1 MESVSMFLWG
11 IVAGLF
17 LSLGV
22 GITTVFVIL
31 RDVER
36 KK

>member
-11 IVAGLF
+11 IVAGMF
-17 LSLGV
+17 LCFGV
-22 GITTVFVIL
+22 GVTTVYVIL